1 MFDSFLS
8 PITTTWANANKEYNA
23 VFHPKGSN
31 TYSKD
36 PLINIAVGGA
46 IGLGVGVGITALA
59 PAVAVPLGGVGVC
72 LATTAIGAG
81 IGFFPQENGEKVK
94 KNTDRTPPS
103 QKSAQNTQVDA
114 GASREERPTVNAP
127 SQMDTLL
134 HSNSAVGR
142 NSPQVLQ
149 QATQSTPTQKRNFAG
164 ASNLTTIPEEEAP
177 PILYFGE
184 NELMFAS
191 RYSNKAEAVSKLI
204 EEGADV
210 DLKNWS
216 GNTAL
221 MLATQHG
228 KAEIVDT
235 LIEKGANVDLTNGSG
250 NTALMFAAQNGH
262 AGIVTT
268 LIGKEANVN
277 LTNFKDETAL
287 MFAAQ
292 NGHAEIVTTLIEK
305 GANVDAVNEN
315 GNTALT
321 LATQNGHAGI
331 VINLTPKLGAETY
344 PSATA
349 SGALSDVNQVVDAP
363 GPVATG
369 AAPAGGEDN
378 GGLAKT
384 TGGSGGH
391 GPVADGRAL
400 EASARAPIT
409 NILPSPNPS
418 GSAHTETSNASLLAQ
433 GSGQTPNP

>member
-262 AGIVTT
+262 A
-268 LIGKEANVN
+268 
-277 LTNFKDETAL
+277 
-287 MFAAQ
+287 
-292 NGHAEIVTTLIEK
+292 EIVTTLIEK

-321 LATQNGHAGI
+321 LATQNDHAGI